1 MVSMA
6 IPGMEILRVES
17 VKGQGRCRELKVVKS
32 CHGGALQR
40 GPGGPWPSQSFG
52 WVGYNA
58 FGPTVNSTLRSVN
71 SQEN

>member
-32 CHGGALQR
+32 CHGGR
-40 GPGGPWPSQSFG
+40 FSVGRVDHGPPKVLVG
-52 WVGYNA
+52 WATMHLAPPIIGLYV
-58 FGPTVNSTLRSVN
+58 R
-71 SQEN
+71 